1 MNNYQAGDTKQTT
14 GYESSYKTGYQS
26 SYQNGNIIISYARY
40 TLKSIIIFTLCFSLG
55 IIIDTQFSK
64 IQARNPEINP
74 FFLAIMQLLTVIS
87 VTFILNKMKFYHIF
101 FETYNPNILFSSFLF
116 SLQSTMVKNFKV
128 TLGLL

>member
-1 MNNYQAGDTKQTT
+1 MNNYQVVDTIKP
-14 GYESSYKTGYQS
+14 
-26 SYQNGNIIISYARY
+26 SYQFSYPNGNIIISYTKY
-40 TLKSIIIFTLCFSLG
+40 TLKSIIIFTICFSLG
-55 IIIDTQFSK
+55 IIIDTEFSK
-64 IQARNPEINP
+64 IQARNPDINP

-87 VTFILNKMKFYHIF
+87 VTFILNKMNFYHIF